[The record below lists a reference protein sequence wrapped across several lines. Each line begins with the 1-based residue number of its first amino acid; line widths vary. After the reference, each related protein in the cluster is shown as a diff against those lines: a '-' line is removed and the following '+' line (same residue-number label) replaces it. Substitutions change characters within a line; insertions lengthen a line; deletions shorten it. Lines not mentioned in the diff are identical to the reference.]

1 MWGQIVPGGVNSLC
15 KSPEVKASLV
25 GSKMGR
31 PESWKWQ
38 RMRERLKNQAGK
50 AKMERPLVE
59 QGPGCHTGNVG
70 FWPN

>member
-1 MWGQIVPGGVNSLC
+1 MGTDCSRGSKQPLQRPRSEGI
-15 KSPEVKASLV
+15 LV

-38 RMRERLKNQAGK
+38 RMRKRLKNQAGK
-50 AKMERPLVE
+50 AKMERPLVK
-59 QGPGCHTGNVG
+59 QGPGCHAGNIG